1 MISGIFS
8 AVFAM
13 NNLAVGSDV
22 AIFSGNAIH
31 GGDAAYY
38 YKGKYKLGDSKSIPI
53 TIEVVHHSGIPSP
66 EFGPMLG
73 SLVSLSGILVEE
85 GFTLTGHIKEQATQI
100 VTLTMKRLDDL
111 IENP

>member
-13 NNLAVGSDV
+13 NNLAVGSGV

-66 EFGPMLG
+66 EFGPI
-73 SLVSLSGILVEE
+73 SG
-85 GFTLTGHIKEQATQI
+85 FAQRHS
-100 VTLTMKRLDDL
+100 R
-111 IENP
+111 